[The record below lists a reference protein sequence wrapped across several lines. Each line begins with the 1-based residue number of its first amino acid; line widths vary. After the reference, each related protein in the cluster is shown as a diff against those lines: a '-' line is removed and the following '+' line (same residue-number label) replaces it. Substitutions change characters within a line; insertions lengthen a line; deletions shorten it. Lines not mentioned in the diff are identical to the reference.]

1 MTWLIAPSVGLVKE
15 PLMSIPQQ
23 RVAEQIQS
31 ILSTLLLREVSDPRL
46 KHLTVTSVKLDVEM
60 QYATIHVNALGDE
73 SRQDEVMAGLE
84 RAKGFLRRE
93 VGKRL
98 KIRNAPEL
106 NFNWDESLEH
116 GEHMHRL
123 LKKLETAQ
131 PKPVKSTEGEHDV

>member
-1 MTWLIAPSVGLVKE
+1 
-15 PLMSIPQQ
+15 MSIPQQ

-46 KHLTVTSVKLDVEM
+46 KQVTVTSVKLDVEM
-60 QYATIHVNALGDE
+60 QYATIQVNALGDE

-93 VGKRL
+93 VSKRL

-106 NFNWDESLEH
+106 SFKWDESLEY
-116 GEHMHRL
+116 GEHMHQL
-123 LKKLETAQ
+123 LKKLEVSPSK
-131 PKPVKSTEGEHDV
+131 PKKSKEGEHDA

>member
-1 MTWLIAPSVGLVKE
+1 
-15 PLMSIPQQ
+15 MSIPQQ

-46 KHLTVTSVKLDVEM
+46 KQVTVTSVKLDVEM
-60 QYATIHVNALGDE
+60 QYATIQVNALGDE

-93 VGKRL
+93 VSKRL

-106 NFNWDESLEH
+106 SFKWDESLEY
-116 GEHMHRL
+116 GEHMHQL
-123 LKKLETAQ
+123 LKKLDVS
-131 PKPVKSTEGEHDV
+131 PSKPQKSKEGENDA

>member
-1 MTWLIAPSVGLVKE
+1 
-15 PLMSIPQQ
+15 MSIPQQ

-46 KHLTVTSVKLDVEM
+46 KQVTVTSVKLDVEM
-60 QYATIHVNALGDE
+60 QFATIQVNALGDE

-93 VGKRL
+93 VSKRL

-106 NFNWDESLEH
+106 SFKWDESLEY
-116 GEHMHRL
+116 GEHMIQL
-123 LKKLETAQ
+123 LKKLDVAPSTPA
-131 PKPVKSTEGEHDV
+131 KSTEGEHDV

>member
-1 MTWLIAPSVGLVKE
+1 
-15 PLMSIPQQ
+15 MSIPQQ

-46 KHLTVTSVKLDVEM
+46 KQVTVTSVKLDVEM
-60 QYATIHVNALGDE
+60 QYATIQVNALGDE

-93 VGKRL
+93 VSKRL

-106 NFNWDESLEH
+106 SFKWDESLEY
-116 GEHMHRL
+116 GEHMHQL
-123 LKKLETAQ
+123 LKKLEVSPSE
-131 PKPVKSTEGEHDV
+131 PKKSKEGEHDA